1 MIDIR
6 PFASLGTFRND
17 WLNARYHFSFSHY
30 RDPKRMGFGAL
41 LVWNDDE
48 IAPGTGFGAHPHEN
62 MEIITFVRQGAITHK
77 DSLGNEGATRAG
89 DVQVMHAGTGITHA
103 EVNREKEPTRLFQ
116 IWIQPDEMNVAPG
129 WQAREFP
136 RADGTGLQVLAS
148 GRPQDKGTQALP
160 LYANAAVL
168 AVKMKQGETTTYSL
182 NAGRAAY
189 MVAPVGD
196 IKINGL
202 EVHQRDGV
210 ALHEE
215 PEITIEAV
223 TDAEIVLVD
232 VSAKSR

>member
-6 PFASLGTFRND
+6 PFASLGTFKNE

-48 IAPGTGFGAHPHEN
+48 IAPGTGFGAHPHQN
-62 MEIITFVRQGAITHK
+62 MEIITFVRQGAITHR

-89 DVQVMHAGTGITHA
+89 DVQVMHAGTGITHS
-103 EVNREKEPTRLFQ
+103 EVNKEAEPTRLFQ
-116 IWIQPDEMNVAPG
+116 IWITPDEMNVAPG

-168 AVKMKQGETTTYSL
+168 AVKMKQGETATYKL
-182 NAGRAAY
+182 PPGRAAY

-196 IKINGL
+196 MKVNGTTA
-202 EVHQRDGV
+202 HARDGV

-215 PEITIEAV
+215 PDITIEAL

-232 VSAKSR
+232 VKAN